1 MKKGVIEKTLLVVL
15 SLVLFVGIWIWAG
28 SFCVKEG
35 LEPGPA
41 TSHTV
46 DLPINTTT
54 SCVNVCGPQAR
65 CSLTGQQC
73 TSDVDCYG
81 CQPPSSSNKNAEPE
95 TVVRPQNNAGK
106 YSYFQPTYSYLTT
119 DIGTKAYLYKDQG
132 TKEERE
138 NIKPTS
144 YVLGSNEWKPLFDQ
158 DKKNYDKMFGTT
170 LSSSLQKMEPK
181 YKTRPTLT
189 GEFED
194 VGPLAANAF
203 L

>member
-1 MKKGVIEKTLLVVL
+1 MEKVVLLVF

-28 SFCVKEG
+28 SFSCIKEG

-81 CQPPSSSNKNAEPE
+81 CQPPPSSSSSSSN
-95 TVVRPQNNAGK
+95 TVRPQNDAGK
-106 YSYFQPTYSYLTT
+106 YSYSSTYSYLTT
-119 DIGTKAYLYKDQG
+119 DIGTQAYLYKEEG
-132 TKEERE
+132 TKKERE

-144 YVLGSNEWKPLFDQ
+144 YVLGSNEWRPLFNQ
-158 DKKNYDKMFGTT
+158 DTKNYDKMFGTV
-170 LSSSLQKMEPK
+170 LSSPLQKMVPK
-181 YKTRPTLT
+181 YPTRPSLT

-194 VGPLAANAF
+194 VGPLASNAF